1 MADSVRRIRRDYQ
14 AVRNSGTRK
23 GHQIAY
29 FVIHTAEAPLPETGA
44 EAVGRY
50 FESKN
55 ARGSTQYGVDVDS
68 TQQYTSDLTV
78 AWGAPPL
85 NTSGLHVEC
94 AGKASFT
101 RTEWLRSYAPM
112 FERVGYLVAVKCRK
126 YGIPMRVLTAT
137 QLKRIG
143 QNPTKGKG
151 GITTHNAV
159 SDAWKQSDH
168 WDPGKGF
175 PMDIVMAF
183 VEHYSQGWVKAKA
196 SKPVLHFG
204 LKGKWVTRLQN
215 DLKAHG
221 HYTGKVDGIF
231 GVKVEAAVKALQKQ
245 HKLKPNGIVTAAV
258 WKVLAS

>member
-14 AVRNSGTRK
+14 AIRNSGTRK
-23 GHQIAY
+23 ASQITY
-29 FVIHTAEAPLPETGA
+29 FVIHTAEAPLPEIGA

-55 ARGSTQYGVDVDS
+55 ARGSTQYGVDVNS

-85 NTSGLHVEC
+85 NRSGLHVEC

-101 RTEWLRSYAPM
+101 RGEWLRNYAPM
-112 FERVGYLVAVKCRK
+112 FERVGYLVAAKCRK
-126 YGIPMRVLTAT
+126 YDIPLRVLTAS

-143 QNPTKGKG
+143 ENPGKGKG
-151 GITTHNAV
+151 GITTHDAV
-159 SDAWKQSDH
+159 SDAWQESNH

-175 PMDIVMAF
+175 PLDIVMAF
-183 VEHYSQGWVKAKA
+183 VEHYADGWVKAKA
-196 SKPVLHFG
+196 KKPVLHFG
-204 LKGKWVTRLQN
+204 LKGRWVTRLQN

-221 HYTGKVDGIF
+221 LYGGKVDGIF
-231 GVKVEAAVKALQKQ
+231 GVKVEAAVKALQKK
-245 HKLKPNGIVTAAV
+245 HGLKANGIVTAPV
-258 WKVLAS
+258 WKVLES